1 MDDADVAARVER
13 AFRRYRFERP
23 LDGLAPGTRTPH
35 GNRRLLGLAG
45 AGVLAVAL
53 WAALATPFAPGPT
66 VTFAGWRPAPDAA
79 DTSLAA
85 AATGRCQIDGVMKL
99 VAQDQRGNAATLVYA
114 DGNQLAICLVARDSA
129 GDVVAAA
136 SGVSHLAAVA
146 GSLSVDTGLEAPA
159 TGNSPGV
166 RILAGRAAAPIA
178 AVNVTRADGV
188 TVSATVRDGYFVAW
202 WPNTEEAASVSAFD
216 RYGSGVEVKP
226 ALP

>member
-13 AFRRYRFERP
+13 AFRRYRLERP
-23 LDGLAPGTRTPH
+23 LAGLAPGTRTAH
-35 GNRRLLGLAG
+35 GNRRLLALAG
-45 AGVLAVAL
+45 AAVLAVAL
-53 WAALATPFAPGPT
+53 WAAFATPFSAGPT
-66 VTFAGWRPAPDAA
+66 VTFAGWRPVPDAA
-79 DTSLAA
+79 DASLASS
-85 AATGRCQIDGVMKL
+85 ATGPCQIDRAMKL

-136 SGVSHLAAVA
+136 SGVSHLEAVA

-159 TGNSPGV
+159 TGSSPGV

-178 AVNVTRADGV
+178 AVTVARADGV

-202 WPNTEEAASVSAFD
+202 WPNTSDAVSVNSTD
-216 RYGSGVEVKP
+216 RHGSVVEVKP
-226 ALP
+226 GLP